1 MHTFSKVIK
10 WMLAITFAA
19 GALWGAQALAGAAKK
34 PAEKPAATKEAP
46 KAEAAKEAPKAE
58 AGKAPRVIE
67 LSVTERGFEPSPVNV
82 KKGEPLKLVV
92 TRKTDQTCAT
102 ELLMPDQKID
112 KPLPLNKPVEIA
124 FTPEKSG
131 QLKYGCAMG
140 MMISGVI
147 LVE

>member
-1 MHTFSKVIK
+1 MHTFSKIIK
-10 WMLAITFAA
+10 GMLAITLAA
-19 GALWGAQALAGAAKK
+19 GALWGAQTLAATPGKK
-34 PAEKPAATKEAP
+34 PAEKAPAAKEVPKAEAP
-46 KAEAAKEAPKAE
+46 KAEAA
-58 AGKAPRVIE
+58 KAPRVIE

-102 ELLMPDQKID
+102 ELLMPEYKIE
-112 KPLPLNKPVEIA
+112 KALPLNKPVEIA

-140 MMISGVI
+140 MMLSGMI